1 MKTLEEKLYYYILS
15 MWYES
20 RCKDKNMIKK
30 IIAEEI
36 QTNKDMKFNKLGLKI
51 LRRCKS
57 EL

>member
-1 MKTLEEKLYYYILS
+1 MKTLEEKLYIYVIS

>member
-1 MKTLEEKLYYYILS
+1 MKTLEEKLYIYVIS

-20 RCKDKNMIKK
+20 RCKDKKMIKK
-30 IIAEEI
+30 IITEELKA
-36 QTNKDMKFNKLGLKI
+36 NKDMKFNKLGLKI

>member
-1 MKTLEEKLYYYILS
+1 MKTLEEKLYIYVIS
-15 MWYES
+15 IWYES

>member
-1 MKTLEEKLYYYILS
+1 MKTLEEKLYIYVIS

-20 RCKDKNMIKK
+20 RCKDKNMIKQ
-30 IIAEEI
+30 IISEELKA
-36 QTNKDMKFNKLGLKI
+36 NKDMKFNKLGLKI

>member
-1 MKTLEEKLYYYILS
+1 MKTLEEKLYIYVIS

-36 QTNKDMKFNKLGLKI
+36 QTHKDMKFNKLGLKI